1 MKIVTS
7 SKSGMSSFLAKQ
19 LYGRATIIN
28 RLSSYLLIAPLVLV
42 MLMFFGIPLG
52 AIMVVSFMDFDGF
65 STIREFTWLNYT
77 EFFESSLT
85 WKLYY
90 QTFRTALIVWLICL
104 GIALTVSNFLVFHVK
119 SLMVQIGL
127 LLLCTIPFWTSSI
140 IRMISWLPV
149 LGRNG
154 LINSSLMSVG
164 IIDEPIDDLIYSNLA
179 VVIVYVQSFSLFMIV
194 PIFNS
199 MVRISPDIVEAA
211 KEAGASRWQVLTNI
225 VIPLSK
231 SGIALGTIFI
241 IALVMGDFFIIR
253 VMGGGQSSNVA
264 MAISNQIG
272 SFQYPPA
279 AAASIIFLCVILLI
293 ISAMLRVVDVRKEV
307 LS

>member
-42 MLMFFGIPLG
+42 MLMFFGIPLV

-231 SGIALGTIFI
+231 SGIALGTTFI

>member
-19 LYGRATIIN
+19 LYGRSTIIN

-42 MLMFFGIPLG
+42 MLMFFGIPLV

-77 EFFESSLT
+77 EFFDSSLT

-90 QTFRTALIVWLICL
+90 QTFRTALIVWVICL

-264 MAISNQIG
+264 MAISNQIS

>member
-149 LGRNG
+149 LGRHG